1 MSKPV
6 MNWEDE
12 TRRLCAEVEQADTF
26 MNLLGI
32 LSEGCSSLRLAGMRD
47 AVATGNFDR
56 AARLEAEA
64 QAWEQVPLLIR
75 ELASEWRK
83 RNARKGTS

>member
-6 MNWEDE
+6 VNWDDE
-12 TRRLCAEVEQADTF
+12 TRQLCADVEQAETF
-26 MNLLGI
+26 MNLLGT
-32 LSEGCSSLRLAGMRD
+32 LSEGCSSLRLAEMRD
-47 AVATGNFDR
+47 AVAVGNFDR

-64 QAWEQVPLLIR
+64 QAWEQVPELIR

-83 RNARKGTS
+83 RAKKGT